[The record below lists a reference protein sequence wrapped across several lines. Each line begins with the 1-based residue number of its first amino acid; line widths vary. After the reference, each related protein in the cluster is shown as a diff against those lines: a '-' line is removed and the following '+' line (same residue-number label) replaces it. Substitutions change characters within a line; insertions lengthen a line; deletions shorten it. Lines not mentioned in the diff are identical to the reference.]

1 MQRPVPGSAGLF
13 GLEGRCFWHAGLR
26 PAPRIP
32 FRHVCP
38 SARSIL
44 HPPSRT
50 RSQRLPLRA
59 SCAPPAPVP
68 AFPLLH
74 HVLGISHPL
83 LSRPP
88 HPRHRPVFPRPSP
101 APLHAARFLRRAFPF
116 PPAST
121 HADCLRPRRF
131 RIVGSRRRFPTM
143 RRFRASR
150 VAPPRRSPPRGVPP
164 ARCSPP
170 PDPRPA
176 FRSPYRSV
184 FPPPS
189 LLSFSVICK
198 CRINA

>member
-13 GLEGRCFWHAGLR
+13 GLEGRCFCMRDSAPHPASRSGTSAPP
-26 PAPRIP
+26 PAPSSIRL
-32 FRHVCP
+32 RGHVPNACP
-38 SARSIL
+38 SA
-44 HPPSRT
+44 PPA
-50 RSQRLPLRA
+50 LPR
-59 SCAPPAPVP
+59 APVP

-74 HVLGISHPL
+74 HVLGISRLL
-83 LSRPP
+83 LSRLP

-121 HADCLRPRRF
+121 HADCLLPRRF

-150 VAPPRRSPPRGVPP
+150 VAPPRRSPPRGVSP